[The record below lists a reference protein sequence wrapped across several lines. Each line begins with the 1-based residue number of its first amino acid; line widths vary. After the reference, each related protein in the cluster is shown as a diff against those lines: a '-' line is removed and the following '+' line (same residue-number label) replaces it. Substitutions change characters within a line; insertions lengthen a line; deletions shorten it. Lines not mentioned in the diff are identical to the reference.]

1 MNTTLIIGLIALAV
15 ILVVTGYFLLRK
27 ALREQKPEIV
37 KLDENPLD
45 SMIEG
50 YEEDPAQHEAECQRT
65 ACDIMEAGNIICEEA
80 NKPEPMVELDPT
92 YTMTE
97 ELAGKVLDK
106 VEDTPK
112 VAVVTGE
119 NEVTEV
125 TKEEIEKISD
135 EDLKNIAKAL
145 KPAKKSADKKSTDKK
160 RSRKEKTN
168 DTKKTTEKTVKPS
181 KNTPKKTK
189 PRQNEAVNGKKN
201 KKKPA
206 KKNSKKK

>member
-27 ALREQKPEIV
+27 ALREQEPELA
-37 KLDENPLD
+37 KFDENPLD
-45 SMIEG
+45 AFVETEG
-50 YEEDPAQHEAECQRT
+50 EDPVKHEEECKQT

-145 KPAKKSADKKSTDKK
+145 KPVKKSADKKSTDKK

-181 KNTPKKTK
+181 KSTSKKTK

>member
-1 MNTTLIIGLIALAV
+1 MNTTLVIGLIALAV
-15 ILVVTGYFLLRK
+15 ILVVIGYFLLRK

-50 YEEDPAQHEAECQRT
+50 YEEDPAQHEAECQQT

-80 NKPEPMVELDPT
+80 NKPEPMVELEPT
-92 YTMTE
+92 YTVTE
-97 ELAGKVLDK
+97 ELAGKVLAETPETLEVK
-106 VEDTPK
+106 EAEVPATPK
-112 VAVVTGE
+112 VAE
-119 NEVTEV
+119 
-125 TKEEIEKISD
+125 KETDKISD
-135 EDLKNIAKAL
+135 EDLKKIAKAL
-145 KPAKKSADKKSTDKK
+145 KPVKKTTEKK

-168 DTKKTTEKTVKPS
+168 ETKKTEKTVKPGKS
-181 KNTPKKTK
+181 TPKKTK

-206 KKNSKKK
+206 KKNTKKK

>member
-27 ALREQKPEIV
+27 ALREQEPELA
-37 KLDENPLD
+37 KFDENSLD
-45 SMIEG
+45 AFVETEG
-50 YEEDPAQHEAECQRT
+50 EDPVKHEEECKQT

-112 VAVVTGE
+112 VAVVTDE
-119 NEVTEV
+119 NKVTEV

-145 KPAKKSADKKSTDKK
+145 KPAKKSTDKKSTDKK

-181 KNTPKKTK
+181 KSTPKKTK

>member
-1 MNTTLIIGLIALAV
+1 MNTTLVIGLIALAV
-15 ILVVTGYFLLRK
+15 ILVVIGYFLLRK

-50 YEEDPAQHEAECQRT
+50 YEEDPAQHEAECQQT

-80 NKPEPMVELDPT
+80 NKPEPMVELEPT
-92 YTMTE
+92 YTVTE
-97 ELAGKVLDK
+97 ELAGKVLAETPETLEVAK
-106 VEDTPK
+106 AEVPATPK
-112 VAVVTGE
+112 VVE
-119 NEVTEV
+119 
-125 TKEEIEKISD
+125 KETDKISD

-145 KPAKKSADKKSTDKK
+145 KPVKKPTEKK

-168 DTKKTTEKTVKPS
+168 ETKKKTEKTVKPGKS
-181 KNTPKKTK
+181 TPKKTK

-206 KKNSKKK
+206 KKNTKKK

>member
-1 MNTTLIIGLIALAV
+1 MNTTLVIGLIALAV
-15 ILVVTGYFLLRK
+15 ILVVIGYFLLRK

-50 YEEDPAQHEAECQRT
+50 YEEDPAQHEAECQQT

-80 NKPEPMVELDPT
+80 NKPEPMVELEPT
-92 YTMTE
+92 YTVTE
-97 ELAGKVLDK
+97 ELAGKVLAETPETLEVAK
-106 VEDTPK
+106 AEVPATPK
-112 VAVVTGE
+112 VAE
-119 NEVTEV
+119 
-125 TKEEIEKISD
+125 KETDKISD

-145 KPAKKSADKKSTDKK
+145 KPVKKTTEKK
-160 RSRKEKTN
+160 RSLKEKTN
-168 DTKKTTEKTVKPS
+168 DTKKKTEKTVKPGKS
-181 KNTPKKTK
+181 TPKKTK

-206 KKNSKKK
+206 KKNTKKK

>member
-1 MNTTLIIGLIALAV
+1 MNTTLVIGLVALAV
-15 ILVVTGYFLLRK
+15 ILVVIGYFLLRK
-27 ALREQKPEIV
+27 ALREQNPEIV

-50 YEEDPAQHEAECQRT
+50 YEEDPAQHEAECQQT

-92 YTMTE
+92 YTVTE
-97 ELAGKVLDK
+97 ELAGKVLAETPET
-106 VEDTPK
+106 VEVKADEVPATPK
-112 VAVVTGE
+112 VAE
-119 NEVTEV
+119 
-125 TKEEIEKISD
+125 KETDNISD

-145 KPAKKSADKKSTDKK
+145 KPVKKTTEKK

-168 DTKKTTEKTVKPS
+168 ETKKKTEKTVKPNKS
-181 KNTPKKTK
+181 TPKKTK

-206 KKNSKKK
+206 KKNTKKK

>member
-1 MNTTLIIGLIALAV
+1 MNTTLVIGLIALAV
-15 ILVVTGYFLLRK
+15 ILVVIGYFLLRK

-50 YEEDPAQHEAECQRT
+50 YEEDPAQHEAECQQT

-80 NKPEPMVELDPT
+80 NKPEPMVELEPT
-92 YTMTE
+92 YTVTE
-97 ELAGKVLDK
+97 ELAGKVLAETPETLEVAK
-106 VEDTPK
+106 AEVPATPK
-112 VAVVTGE
+112 V
-119 NEVTEV
+119 TE
-125 TKEEIEKISD
+125 KETDKISD
-135 EDLKNIAKAL
+135 EDLKKIAKAL
-145 KPAKKSADKKSTDKK
+145 KPVKKPTEKK

-168 DTKKTTEKTVKPS
+168 ETKKKTEKTVKPGKS
-181 KNTPKKTK
+181 TPKKTK

-206 KKNSKKK
+206 KKNTKKK

>member
-1 MNTTLIIGLIALAV
+1 MNTTLVIGLIALAV
-15 ILVVTGYFLLRK
+15 ILVVIGYFLLRK

-50 YEEDPAQHEAECQRT
+50 YEEDPAQHEAECQQT

-80 NKPEPMVELDPT
+80 NKPEPMVELEPT
-92 YTMTE
+92 YTVTE
-97 ELAGKVLDK
+97 ELAGKVLAETPET
-106 VEDTPK
+106 VEVTKAEVPATPK
-112 VAVVTGE
+112 VVE
-119 NEVTEV
+119 
-125 TKEEIEKISD
+125 KETDKISD

-145 KPAKKSADKKSTDKK
+145 KPVKKPTEKK

-168 DTKKTTEKTVKPS
+168 ETKKKTEKTVKPGKS
-181 KNTPKKTK
+181 TPKKTK

-206 KKNSKKK
+206 KKNTKKK

>member
-15 ILVVTGYFLLRK
+15 ILVVIGYFLLRK
-27 ALREQKPEIV
+27 ALREQEPELA
-37 KLDENPLD
+37 KFDENPLD
-45 SMIEG
+45 AFVETEG
-50 YEEDPAQHEAECQRT
+50 EDPVKHEEECKQT

-80 NKPEPMVELDPT
+80 NKPEPMVELEPT

-112 VAVVTGE
+112 AVVTGE
-119 NEVTEV
+119 NETTEV
-125 TKEEIEKISD
+125 TEEEIEKISD

-145 KPAKKSADKKSTDKK
+145 KPAKKSTDKK

-168 DTKKTTEKTVKPS
+168 DTKKKTEKTVKPS
-181 KNTPKKTK
+181 KSTPKKTK

>member
-1 MNTTLIIGLIALAV
+1 MNTTLVIGLIALAV
-15 ILVVTGYFLLRK
+15 ILVVIGYFLLRK

-50 YEEDPAQHEAECQRT
+50 YEEDPAQHEAECQQT

-80 NKPEPMVELDPT
+80 NKPEPMVELEPT
-92 YTMTE
+92 YTVTE
-97 ELAGKVLDK
+97 ELAGKVLAETPETPEVK
-106 VEDTPK
+106 VADVPATPK
-112 VAVVTGE
+112 VAE
-119 NEVTEV
+119 
-125 TKEEIEKISD
+125 KETDKISD

-145 KPAKKSADKKSTDKK
+145 KPVKKTTEKK

-168 DTKKTTEKTVKPS
+168 DTKKKTEKTVKPGKS
-181 KNTPKKTK
+181 TPKKTK

>member
-1 MNTTLIIGLIALAV
+1 MNTTLVIGLIALAV
-15 ILVVTGYFLLRK
+15 ILVVIGYFLLRK

-50 YEEDPAQHEAECQRT
+50 YEEDPAQHEAECQQT

-80 NKPEPMVELDPT
+80 NKPEPMVELEPT
-92 YTMTE
+92 YTVTE
-97 ELAGKVLDK
+97 ELAGKVLAETPETLEVAK
-106 VEDTPK
+106 AEVPATPK
-112 VAVVTGE
+112 VAE
-119 NEVTEV
+119 
-125 TKEEIEKISD
+125 KETDKISD

-145 KPAKKSADKKSTDKK
+145 KPVKKTTEKK

-168 DTKKTTEKTVKPS
+168 DTKKKTEKTVKPGKS
-181 KNTPKKTK
+181 TPKKTK

-206 KKNSKKK
+206 KKTSKKK

>member
-1 MNTTLIIGLIALAV
+1 MNTTLVIGLIALAV
-15 ILVVTGYFLLRK
+15 ILVVIGYFLLRK

-50 YEEDPAQHEAECQRT
+50 YEEDPAQHEAECQQT

-80 NKPEPMVELDPT
+80 NKPEPMVELEPT
-92 YTMTE
+92 YTVTE
-97 ELAGKVLDK
+97 ELAGKVLAETPETLEVVK
-106 VEDTPK
+106 AEVPDTSK
-112 VAVVTGE
+112 VAE
-119 NEVTEV
+119 
-125 TKEEIEKISD
+125 KETDKISD

-145 KPAKKSADKKSTDKK
+145 KPVKKTTEKK

-168 DTKKTTEKTVKPS
+168 DTKKKTEKTVKPGKS
-181 KNTPKKTK
+181 TPKKTK

-206 KKNSKKK
+206 KKNTKKK

>member
-1 MNTTLIIGLIALAV
+1 MNTTLVIGLIALAV
-15 ILVVTGYFLLRK
+15 ILVVIGYFLLRK

-50 YEEDPAQHEAECQRT
+50 YEEDPAQHEAECQQT

-80 NKPEPMVELDPT
+80 NKPEPMVELEPT
-92 YTMTE
+92 YTVTE
-97 ELAGKVLDK
+97 ELAGKVLAETPETPEVAK
-106 VEDTPK
+106 AEVPATPK
-112 VAVVTGE
+112 VAE
-119 NEVTEV
+119 
-125 TKEEIEKISD
+125 KETDKISD
-135 EDLKNIAKAL
+135 EDLKKIAKAL
-145 KPAKKSADKKSTDKK
+145 KPVKKPTEKK

-168 DTKKTTEKTVKPS
+168 ETKKTEKTVKPGKS
-181 KNTPKKTK
+181 TPKKTK

-206 KKNSKKK
+206 KKNTKKK